1 MSDDDDVERTIIDA
15 LEAGSAEGDQRE
27 QDTAK
32 ASKEMLG
39 IVAEIVSIARETGAH
54 GASVMSLY
62 DYIRGSKRD
71 VLQLGWLNPAKLDDR
86 INRIEQSAAPLV
98 DEQVLTYLCAY
109 GYAIAPN
116 GPQALARVLLQ
127 NDALIYDG
135 KIWFE
140 FLPVSPRHQEGETHF
155 DLALGDVQKRSRTHS
170 GLEFTPPTTQP
181 SWIAAIEA
189 KLHSDLSALV
199 TYDVFRNQLLRVIEN
214 AVTLRDATDNFPAR
228 VHVVLLTPKVFK
240 DHPQTRFYGCKF
252 QEYCPNGTVNPAAI
266 LADLDRLALPVAH
279 KCDMAERLSS
289 LSLHWATYED
299 VIGKMP
305 DGDFKTCLLRLV
317 NRHGS
322 LVRV

>member
-1 MSDDDDVERTIIDA
+1 MF
-15 LEAGSAEGDQRE
+15 
-27 QDTAK
+27 
-32 ASKEMLG
+32 
-39 IVAEIVSIARETGAH
+39 
-54 GASVMSLY
+54 LY
-62 DYIRGSKRD
+62 DYIRGSNRD
-71 VLQLGWLNPAKLDDR
+71 ALQLGWLNPAKLDDS

-116 GPQALARVLLQ
+116 GPQALARVLLE
-127 NDALIYDG
+127 NDALPYDG

-140 FLPVSPRHQEGETHF
+140 FLPVSPRDEEGETHF

-170 GLEFTPPTTQP
+170 GLEFTPPTTRP

-189 KLHSDLSALV
+189 KLQSDLSARV
-199 TYDVFRNQLLRVIEN
+199 THNVLRNQLLRVIEN
-214 AVTLRDATDNFPAR
+214 AVTLRDTTDNLPAS
-228 VHVVLLTPKVFK
+228 VHVVLLTPKIFK
-240 DHPQTRFYGCKF
+240 DHPRTRFYGFKF
-252 QEYCPNGTVNPAAI
+252 QEYCPNGTVNRAAI
-266 LADLDRLALPVAH
+266 LADLDRLALCPLARIKCDMEARLAVAH
-279 KCDMAERLSS
+279 KCDMEARLAS
-289 LSLHWATYED
+289 LSLRWATYED